1 MNYSL
6 KGDTP
11 KQGDII
17 IINFNP
23 SVGREI
29 QKKRPALVISS
40 DVYNSVT
47 GMVAVCPI
55 TSTKKDHFI
64 PLDETHK
71 THGYIN
77 PLQVK
82 TLDYTDRRRGVQF
95 VEAATLTELG
105 EAAHLVSMIFNFS
118 ELLSE

>member
-1 MNYSL
+1 MNYIL
-6 KGDTP
+6 KGYTP

-17 IINFNP
+17 IINFNL

-55 TSTKKDHFI
+55 TSTKRI
-64 PLDETHK
+64 
-71 THGYIN
+71 I
-77 PLQVK
+77 
-82 TLDYTDRRRGVQF
+82 
-95 VEAATLTELG
+95 
-105 EAAHLVSMIFNFS
+105 
-118 ELLSE
+118 LSL